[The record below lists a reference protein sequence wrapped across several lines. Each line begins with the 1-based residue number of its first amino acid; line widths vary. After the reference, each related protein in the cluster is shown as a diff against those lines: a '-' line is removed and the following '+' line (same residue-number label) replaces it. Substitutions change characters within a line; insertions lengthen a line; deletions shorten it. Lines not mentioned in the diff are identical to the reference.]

1 MAVTY
6 VLLRHYRDNVLDP
19 ANEHE
24 LEWSS
29 FVEWLVGLGHE
40 ARGAA
45 GEPEEDFKLGFRGA
59 SRPTTWLPVEVG
71 WDRPLGGDEADWD
84 FRARHGDE
92 TELRR
97 RCNAAVSRSPAVV
110 VLDIDTQSED
120 DWEALCAA
128 LEEEGLDAVAYS
140 TYSHGRDPR
149 VVKVRLIVRAS
160 RSYATDEIRRVRRG
174 AGRVLGT
181 TIDPSCVDPARLF
194 FLPAAH
200 PSRLDK
206 AFFRVWAG
214 GGELDVDAVL
224 RETPETSSEAARRVE
239 IQLGVWDGR
248 AADDDDKLRAEIELC
263 MWCDDIQIQA
273 GGNYRR
279 FTEQATFKFGGY
291 IAAGALE
298 LEDVRQ
304 RMYRAYDEALHK
316 NDDDRTAGYRRKQ
329 IDTGLSQGARR
340 PRLPFTEEQEKQ
352 IAEAADKAAYEVLM
366 AQLTSQR
373 PAAEVGLE
381 EARARSWSFLDKARY
396 DTLHVDCSTV
406 GTGKSYVLARVA
418 AKRARSG
425 LLTVIQTQEHAVGA
439 QTRDELHRQDP
450 GVLSVHLYSAAS
462 PPPNAP
468 PDHKC
473 PRLAE
478 EPELSELIYDFDT
491 PLRKICGSA
500 CERKETC
507 PALAAAV
514 ERGKRLREAQVVFVS
529 QAGVGQVR
537 DWLEDG
543 AALLTDEQPPPL
555 RQITVPAEDVAELH
569 EADHILGLSLEWTE
583 RIAKLVE
590 DVLDGADP
598 DEWSCA
604 EDFPISLEGIRALR
618 DPKDR
623 QRLRSAARVYTL
635 CQRRKVKV
643 LPSGAMEG
651 FLETEAHRALLDA
664 REAVLVDATPLLAA
678 LPRELELH
686 RQHVADP
693 PGVPITRQ
701 LVYRA
706 KAGSGALYGEDW
718 VNERVVEAAVNRAL
732 DAHPG
737 QWLFVTFKRV
747 REWLEARPGLGRGR
761 MQLAHFGAVRGKN
774 TWKGVDGIYTLGTP
788 RFDREAMLQALLGR
802 SFVDT
807 EWVYLAAAELE
818 QAFGRGRHV
827 SRSTPLLMMCEGS
840 LAPLSWHDR
849 NASIVAR
856 HEE

>member
-1 MAVTY
+1 MTVSY

-19 ANEHE
+19 AQEYE
-24 LEWSS
+24 IEWAA
-29 FVEWLVGLGHE
+29 FVDWLIGQGHE
-40 ARGAA
+40 VRGEP

-59 SRPTTWLPVEVG
+59 SRPTTWLPVEIG

-84 FRARHGDE
+84 FRARHGDD

-97 RCNAAVSRSPAVV
+97 RCNAAVSRSPAWV
-110 VLDIDTQSED
+110 VLDIDTQTAEEWAELCSTLED
-120 DWEALCAA
+120 
-128 LEEEGLDAVAYS
+128 EGLDAVAYS
-140 TYSHGRDPR
+140 TYSHGKDPR
-149 VVKVRLIVRAS
+149 TVKVRLVVRAS
-160 RSYATDEIRRVRRG
+160 RPYPTEEIRRVRRG

-194 FLPAAH
+194 FLPAVA
-200 PSRLDK
+200 PPRVSE
-206 AFFRVWAG
+206 AFFRKWEG
-214 GGELDVDAVL
+214 GNALDVDAVL
-224 RETPETSSEAARRVE
+224 RDTPETASEAARRVE

-248 AADDDDKLRAEIELC
+248 PADEDDKLRAEIELC
-263 MWCDDIQIQA
+263 SWCDDIQVQA

-298 LEDVRQ
+298 LEYVRK
-304 RMYRAYDEALHK
+304 RMYAAYDEALHR
-316 NDDDRTAGYRRKQ
+316 NEDDRTTAYRRKQ
-329 IDTGLSQGARR
+329 IDTGLTQGARR

-352 IAEAADKAAYEVLM
+352 IEQAVDKAAYEVLM

-373 PAAEVGLE
+373 PAREVGLE
-381 EARARSWSFLDKARY
+381 EARAASWGFLDKPRY
-396 DTLHVDCSTV
+396 EALHVDCSTV
-406 GTGKSYVLARVA
+406 GVGKSFVLARVA
-418 AKRARSG
+418 AKRAKAG
-425 LLTVIQTQEHAVGA
+425 LLTVVQTQEHAVGA
-439 QTRDELHRQDP
+439 QTREELHRRDP
-450 GVLSVHLYSAAS
+450 GVRSVHLYSAAS

-468 PDHKC
+468 PEHRC

-514 ERGKRLREAQVVFVS
+514 ERGKALREAQVVFVS

-555 RQITVPAEDVAELH
+555 RQITISAEDVAALH
-569 EADHILGLSLEWTE
+569 EAEHILGLSLEWTE
-583 RIAKLVE
+583 RIARLVE
-590 DVLDGADP
+590 DVLDGKDP
-598 DEWSCA
+598 DEWSCVD
-604 EDFPISLEGIRALR
+604 DFPVSIEGIRALK

-623 QRLRSAARVYTL
+623 QRLRAAARFYTL

-643 LPSGAMEG
+643 LPSGAVEG
-651 FLETEAHRALLDA
+651 FLVTEAHQALLDA
-664 REAVLVDATPLLAA
+664 RESVLVDATPLLAA
-678 LPRELELH
+678 LPRDLQLH

-693 PGVPITRQ
+693 PGVPITRHM
-701 LVYRA
+701 VYRA
-706 KAGSGALYGEDW
+706 KAGSSALYGEDW

-737 QWLFVTFKRV
+737 EWLFVTFKKV
-747 REWLEARPGLGRGR
+747 REWLEARPGLLRRR
-761 MQLAHFGAVRGKN
+761 MHLAHFGAVRGKN
-774 TWKGVDGIYTLGTP
+774 QWKGVDGIYTLGTP
-788 RFDREAMLQALLGR
+788 RFDRESMLQALLGR
-802 SFVDT
+802 DFVDT
-807 EWVYLAAAELE
+807 EWVYLASAELE

-827 SRSTPLLMMCEGS
+827 SRTAPLLMVCEGS
-840 LAPLSWHDR
+840 LAPLGWHDQ
-849 NASIVAR
+849 NCKIVAR
-856 HEE
+856 EE